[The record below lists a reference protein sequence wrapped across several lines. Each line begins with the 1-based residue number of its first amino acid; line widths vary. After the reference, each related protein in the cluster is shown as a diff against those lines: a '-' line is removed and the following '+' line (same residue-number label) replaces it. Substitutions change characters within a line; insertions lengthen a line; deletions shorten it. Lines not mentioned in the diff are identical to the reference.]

1 MTTRQHSSFAIVFI
15 LGLLAMLMPLSIDM
29 YLPALPVISAQFGV
43 PAGSAQMTLSTYI
56 LGFALGQLIYGPMA
70 DSLGRRPVILG
81 GTLVFAA
88 AAVACALAQTID
100 QLIVMCFFHGLAAA
114 AASVVINALMRD
126 IYPKEEFSRMMSFVM
141 LVTTIAPLMAPI
153 VGGWVLVW
161 LSWHYIFWILAIA
174 AILASVMIFALIK
187 ETLPIERRQ
196 PFHIRTTIGNFAALF
211 RHKRVLSYMLASGFS
226 FAGMFSFLSAGP
238 FVYIEINHVPPQD
251 FGYYF
256 ALNIVFL
263 FVMTI
268 INSRFVRRV
277 GALNMFRAGLW
288 IQFAMA
294 VWMVFSAL
302 MGIGFWALVVGV
314 AAFVGCVSM
323 VSSNAMAVILDEF
336 PHMAGTASS
345 LAGTFRF
352 GIGAIVGALLSLATF
367 TSAWPMI
374 WSIALCAACS
384 ILFISTPAVPKNGDG
399 RAVPQWR
406 LRMRRRRWGTLSA
419 TRWQS
424 QTAFIVD
431 AYQLPIH
438 HFPHLC
444 LFYVKSIYV
453 KSHIIV
459 VKKVELDCRNGYI

>member
-1 MTTRQHSSFAIVFI
+1 MTTRPHSSFKIVFI

-56 LGFALGQLIYGPMA
+56 LGFALGQLLYGPMA
-70 DSLGRRPVILG
+70 DSLGRKPVILG

-88 AAVACALAQTID
+88 AAVACALAQSID
-100 QLIVMCFFHGLAAA
+100 QLIIMRFLHGLAAA

-141 LVTTIAPLMAPI
+141 LVTTIAPLVAPMA
-153 VGGWVLVW
+153 GGAVLVW
-161 LSWHYIFWILAIA
+161 FSWHAIFWILALA
-174 AILASVMIFALIK
+174 ALLASAMIFFFID
-187 ETLPIERRQ
+187 ETLPVERRQ
-196 PFHIRTTIGNFAALF
+196 KFHIRTTIGNFASLF

-238 FVYIEINHVPPQD
+238 FVYIELNHVSPQH

-263 FVMTI
+263 FVLTI

-288 IQFAMA
+288 IQFVMA
-294 VWMVFSAL
+294 VWLVVSAFL
-302 MGIGFWALVVGV
+302 DVDFWALVIGV

-323 VSSNAMAVILDEF
+323 ISSNAMAVILDEF

-352 GIGAIVGALLSLATF
+352 GIGAIVGALLSMATF
-367 TSAWPMI
+367 TTAWPML
-374 WSIALCAACS
+374 WAMAFCATS
-384 ILFISTPAVPKNGDG
+384 SVLF
-399 RAVPQWR
+399 
-406 LRMRRRRWGTLSA
+406 
-419 TRWQS
+419 
-424 QTAFIVD
+424 
-431 AYQLPIH
+431 
-438 HFPHLC
+438 C
-444 LFYVKSIYV
+444 LYASRPRKAA
-453 KSHIIV
+453 H
-459 VKKVELDCRNGYI
+459 

>member
-1 MTTRQHSSFAIVFI
+1 MTTRPHSSFKIVFI

-29 YLPALPVISAQFGV
+29 YLPALPVISAQFCV

-56 LGFALGQLIYGPMA
+56 LGFALGQLFYGPMA
-70 DSLGRRPVILG
+70 DSLGRKPVILG

-100 QLIVMCFFHGLAAA
+100 HLIIMRFFHGLAAA

-141 LVTTIAPLMAPI
+141 LVTTIAPLVAPMA
-153 VGGWVLVW
+153 GGAVLVW
-161 LSWHYIFWILAIA
+161 FSWHVIFWILALA
-174 AILASVMIFALIK
+174 ALLASAMIFFFID
-187 ETLPIERRQ
+187 ETLPVERRQ
-196 PFHIRTTIGNFAALF
+196 KFHIRTTIGNFASLF

-238 FVYIEINHVPPQD
+238 FVYIELNHVSPQH

-263 FVMTI
+263 FIMTI

-288 IQFAMA
+288 IQFVMA
-294 VWMVFSAL
+294 IWLVVSAFL
-302 MGIGFWALVVGV
+302 GVGFWALVVGV

-352 GIGAIVGALLSLATF
+352 GIGAIVGALLSMATF
-367 TSAWPMI
+367 TTAWPML
-374 WSIALCAACS
+374 WAMAFCATSS
-384 ILFISTPAVPKNGDG
+384 ILFYLYASRPRKA
-399 RAVPQWR
+399 A
-406 LRMRRRRWGTLSA
+406 
-419 TRWQS
+419 
-424 QTAFIVD
+424 
-431 AYQLPIH
+431 H
-438 HFPHLC
+438 
-444 LFYVKSIYV
+444 
-453 KSHIIV
+453 
-459 VKKVELDCRNGYI
+459 

>member
-1 MTTRQHSSFAIVFI
+1 MTIRPHSSFKIVFI

-56 LGFALGQLIYGPMA
+56 LGFALGQLFYGPMA
-70 DSLGRRPVILG
+70 DSLGRKPVILG

-100 QLIVMCFFHGLAAA
+100 HLIIMRFFHGLAAA

-141 LVTTIAPLMAPI
+141 LVTTIAPLVAPMA
-153 VGGWVLVW
+153 GGAVLMW
-161 LSWHYIFWILAIA
+161 FSWHVIFWILALA
-174 AILASVMIFALIK
+174 ALLASAMIFFFID
-187 ETLPIERRQ
+187 ETLPVERRQ
-196 PFHIRTTIGNFAALF
+196 KFHIRTTIGNFASLF

-238 FVYIEINHVPPQD
+238 FVYIELNHVSPQH

-263 FVMTI
+263 FIMTI

-288 IQFAMA
+288 IQFVMA
-294 VWMVFSAL
+294 IWLVMSAFL
-302 MGIGFWALVVGV
+302 GVGFWALVVGV

-352 GIGAIVGALLSLATF
+352 GIGAIVGALLSMATF
-367 TSAWPMI
+367 TTAWPML
-374 WSIALCAACS
+374 WAMAFCATSS
-384 ILFISTPAVPKNGDG
+384 ILFYLYASRPRKA
-399 RAVPQWR
+399 A
-406 LRMRRRRWGTLSA
+406 
-419 TRWQS
+419 
-424 QTAFIVD
+424 
-431 AYQLPIH
+431 H
-438 HFPHLC
+438 
-444 LFYVKSIYV
+444 
-453 KSHIIV
+453 
-459 VKKVELDCRNGYI
+459 

>member
-1 MTTRQHSSFAIVFI
+1 MTTRPHSSFKIVFI

-56 LGFALGQLIYGPMA
+56 LGFALGQLFYGPMA
-70 DSLGRRPVILG
+70 DSLGRKPVILG

-100 QLIVMCFFHGLAAA
+100 HLIIMRFFHGLAAA

-141 LVTTIAPLMAPI
+141 LVTTIAPLVAPMA
-153 VGGWVLVW
+153 GGAVLVW
-161 LSWHYIFWILAIA
+161 FSWHVIFWILALA
-174 AILASVMIFALIK
+174 ALLASAMIFFFID
-187 ETLPIERRQ
+187 ETLHVERRQ
-196 PFHIRTTIGNFAALF
+196 KFHIRTTIGNFASLF

-238 FVYIEINHVPPQD
+238 FVYIELNHVSPQH

-263 FVMTI
+263 FIMTI

-288 IQFAMA
+288 IQFVMA
-294 VWMVFSAL
+294 IWLVVSAFL
-302 MGIGFWALVVGV
+302 GVGFWALVVGV

-352 GIGAIVGALLSLATF
+352 GIGAIVGALLSMATF
-367 TSAWPMI
+367 TTAWPML
-374 WSIALCAACS
+374 WAMAFCATSS
-384 ILFISTPAVPKNGDG
+384 ILFYLYASRPRKA
-399 RAVPQWR
+399 A
-406 LRMRRRRWGTLSA
+406 
-419 TRWQS
+419 
-424 QTAFIVD
+424 
-431 AYQLPIH
+431 H
-438 HFPHLC
+438 
-444 LFYVKSIYV
+444 
-453 KSHIIV
+453 
-459 VKKVELDCRNGYI
+459 

>member
-1 MTTRQHSSFAIVFI
+1 MTTRPHSSFKIVFI

-56 LGFALGQLIYGPMA
+56 LGFALGQLLYGPMA
-70 DSLGRRPVILG
+70 DSLGRKPVILG

-88 AAVACALAQTID
+88 AAVACALAQSID
-100 QLIVMCFFHGLAAA
+100 QLIIMRFLHGLAAA

-141 LVTTIAPLMAPI
+141 LVTTIAPLVAPMA
-153 VGGWVLVW
+153 GGAVLVW
-161 LSWHYIFWILAIA
+161 FSWHAIFWILALA
-174 AILASVMIFALIK
+174 ALLASAMIFFFID
-187 ETLPIERRQ
+187 ETLPVERRQ
-196 PFHIRTTIGNFAALF
+196 KFHIRTTIGNFASLF

-238 FVYIEINHVPPQD
+238 FVYIELNHVSPQH

-263 FVMTI
+263 FVLTI

-288 IQFAMA
+288 IQFVMA
-294 VWMVFSAL
+294 VWLVVSAFL
-302 MGIGFWALVVGV
+302 GVGFWALVIGV

-323 VSSNAMAVILDEF
+323 ISSNAMAVILDEF

-352 GIGAIVGALLSLATF
+352 GIGAIVGALLSMATF
-367 TSAWPMI
+367 TTAWPML
-374 WSIALCAACS
+374 WAMAFCAS
-384 ILFISTPAVPKNGDG
+384 SSVLF
-399 RAVPQWR
+399 
-406 LRMRRRRWGTLSA
+406 
-419 TRWQS
+419 
-424 QTAFIVD
+424 
-431 AYQLPIH
+431 
-438 HFPHLC
+438 C
-444 LFYVKSIYV
+444 LYASRPRKAA
-453 KSHIIV
+453 H
-459 VKKVELDCRNGYI
+459 

>member
-1 MTTRQHSSFAIVFI
+1 VTIRPHSSFKIVFI

-56 LGFALGQLIYGPMA
+56 LGFALGQLFYGPMA
-70 DSLGRRPVILG
+70 DSLGRKPVILG

-100 QLIVMCFFHGLAAA
+100 HLIIMRFFHGLAAA

-141 LVTTIAPLMAPI
+141 LVTTIAPLVAPMA
-153 VGGWVLVW
+153 GGAVLVW
-161 LSWHYIFWILAIA
+161 FSWHVIFWILALA
-174 AILASVMIFALIK
+174 ALLASAMIFFFID
-187 ETLPIERRQ
+187 ETLPVERRQ
-196 PFHIRTTIGNFAALF
+196 KFHIRTTIGNFASLF

-238 FVYIEINHVPPQD
+238 FVYIELNHVSPQH

-263 FVMTI
+263 FIMTI

-288 IQFAMA
+288 IQFVMA
-294 VWMVFSAL
+294 IWLVMSAFL
-302 MGIGFWALVVGV
+302 GVGFWALVVGV

-352 GIGAIVGALLSLATF
+352 GIGAIVGALLSMATF
-367 TSAWPMI
+367 TTAWPML
-374 WSIALCAACS
+374 WAMAFCATSS
-384 ILFISTPAVPKNGDG
+384 ILFYLYASRPRKA
-399 RAVPQWR
+399 A
-406 LRMRRRRWGTLSA
+406 
-419 TRWQS
+419 
-424 QTAFIVD
+424 
-431 AYQLPIH
+431 H
-438 HFPHLC
+438 
-444 LFYVKSIYV
+444 
-453 KSHIIV
+453 
-459 VKKVELDCRNGYI
+459 

>member
-1 MTTRQHSSFAIVFI
+1 MTTRPRSSFKIVFI

-56 LGFALGQLIYGPMA
+56 LGFALGQLFYGPMA
-70 DSLGRRPVILG
+70 DSLGRKPVILG

-88 AAVACALAQTID
+88 AAVACALSQTID
-100 QLIVMCFFHGLAAA
+100 HLIIMRFLHGLAAA

-141 LVTTIAPLMAPI
+141 LVTTIAPLVAPMA
-153 VGGWVLVW
+153 GGAVLVW
-161 LSWHYIFWILAIA
+161 FSWHVIFWILALA
-174 AILASVMIFALIK
+174 ALLASAMIFFFID
-187 ETLPIERRQ
+187 ETLPAERRQ
-196 PFHIRTTIGNFAALF
+196 KFHIRTTIGNFASLF

-238 FVYIEINHVPPQD
+238 FVYIELNHVSPQH

-263 FVMTI
+263 FIMTI

-288 IQFAMA
+288 IQFVMA
-294 VWMVFSAL
+294 IWLVGSAFL
-302 MGIGFWALVVGV
+302 GVGFWALVVGV

-323 VSSNAMAVILDEF
+323 VSSNGMAVILDEF

-352 GIGAIVGALLSLATF
+352 GIGAIVGALLSMATF
-367 TSAWPMI
+367 TTAWPML
-374 WSIALCAACS
+374 WAMAFCATSS
-384 ILFISTPAVPKNGDG
+384 ILFYLYASRPRKA
-399 RAVPQWR
+399 A
-406 LRMRRRRWGTLSA
+406 
-419 TRWQS
+419 
-424 QTAFIVD
+424 
-431 AYQLPIH
+431 H
-438 HFPHLC
+438 
-444 LFYVKSIYV
+444 
-453 KSHIIV
+453 
-459 VKKVELDCRNGYI
+459 

>member
-1 MTTRQHSSFAIVFI
+1 MTTRPHSSFKIVFI

-56 LGFALGQLIYGPMA
+56 LGFALGQLFYGPMA
-70 DSLGRRPVILG
+70 DSLGRKPVILG

-100 QLIVMCFFHGLAAA
+100 HLIIMRFFHGLAAA

-141 LVTTIAPLMAPI
+141 LVTTIAPLVAPMA
-153 VGGWVLVW
+153 GGAVLMW
-161 LSWHYIFWILAIA
+161 FSWHVIFWILALA
-174 AILASVMIFALIK
+174 ALLASAMIFFFID
-187 ETLPIERRQ
+187 ETLPVERRQ
-196 PFHIRTTIGNFAALF
+196 KFHIRTTIGNFASLF

-238 FVYIEINHVPPQD
+238 FVYIELNHVSPQH

-263 FVMTI
+263 FIMTI

-288 IQFAMA
+288 IQFVMA
-294 VWMVFSAL
+294 IWLVVSAFL
-302 MGIGFWALVVGV
+302 GVGFWALVVGV

-336 PHMAGTASS
+336 PQMAGTASS

-352 GIGAIVGALLSLATF
+352 GIGAIVGALLSMATF
-367 TSAWPMI
+367 TTAWPML
-374 WSIALCAACS
+374 WAMAFCATSS
-384 ILFISTPAVPKNGDG
+384 ILFYLYASRPRKA
-399 RAVPQWR
+399 A
-406 LRMRRRRWGTLSA
+406 
-419 TRWQS
+419 
-424 QTAFIVD
+424 
-431 AYQLPIH
+431 H
-438 HFPHLC
+438 
-444 LFYVKSIYV
+444 
-453 KSHIIV
+453 
-459 VKKVELDCRNGYI
+459 

>member
-1 MTTRQHSSFAIVFI
+1 MTTRPHSSFKIVFI

-56 LGFALGQLIYGPMA
+56 LGFAFGQLFYGPMA
-70 DSLGRRPVILG
+70 DSLGRKPVILG

-100 QLIVMCFFHGLAAA
+100 HLIIMRFFHGLAAA

-141 LVTTIAPLMAPI
+141 LVTTIAPLVAPMA
-153 VGGWVLVW
+153 GGAVLVW
-161 LSWHYIFWILAIA
+161 FSWHVIFWILALA
-174 AILASVMIFALIK
+174 ALLASAMIFFFID
-187 ETLPIERRQ
+187 ETLPVERRQ
-196 PFHIRTTIGNFAALF
+196 KFHIRTTIGNFASLF

-238 FVYIEINHVPPQD
+238 FVYIELNHVSPQH

-263 FVMTI
+263 FIMTI

-288 IQFAMA
+288 IQFVMA
-294 VWMVFSAL
+294 IWLVVSAFL
-302 MGIGFWALVVGV
+302 GVGFWALVVGV

-352 GIGAIVGALLSLATF
+352 GIGAIVGALLSMATF
-367 TSAWPMI
+367 TTAWPML
-374 WSIALCAACS
+374 WAMAFCATSS
-384 ILFISTPAVPKNGDG
+384 ILFYLYASRPRKA
-399 RAVPQWR
+399 A
-406 LRMRRRRWGTLSA
+406 
-419 TRWQS
+419 
-424 QTAFIVD
+424 
-431 AYQLPIH
+431 H
-438 HFPHLC
+438 
-444 LFYVKSIYV
+444 
-453 KSHIIV
+453 
-459 VKKVELDCRNGYI
+459 

>member
-1 MTTRQHSSFAIVFI
+1 MTTRPHSSFKIVFI

-56 LGFALGQLIYGPMA
+56 LGFALGQLLYGPMA
-70 DSLGRRPVILG
+70 DSLGRKPVILG
-81 GTLVFAA
+81 GTLVFAG

-100 QLIVMCFFHGLAAA
+100 HLIFMRFLHGLAAA

-141 LVTTIAPLMAPI
+141 LVTTIAPLVAPMA
-153 VGGWVLVW
+153 GGAVLVW
-161 LSWHYIFWILAIA
+161 FSWHAIFWILALA
-174 AILASVMIFALIK
+174 ALLASAMIFFFID
-187 ETLPIERRQ
+187 ETLPAEHRQ
-196 PFHIRTTIGNFAALF
+196 KFHIRTTIGNFASLF

-238 FVYIEINHVPPQD
+238 FVYIELNHVSPQH

-263 FVMTI
+263 FVLTI

-288 IQFAMA
+288 IQFVMA
-294 VWMVFSAL
+294 VWLVVSAFL
-302 MGIGFWALVVGV
+302 GVGFWALVIGV

-323 VSSNAMAVILDEF
+323 ISSNAMAVILDEF

-345 LAGTFRF
+345 RAGTFRF
-352 GIGAIVGALLSLATF
+352 GIGAIVGALLSMATF
-367 TSAWPMI
+367 TTAWPML
-374 WSIALCAACS
+374 WAMAFCATS
-384 ILFISTPAVPKNGDG
+384 SVLF
-399 RAVPQWR
+399 
-406 LRMRRRRWGTLSA
+406 
-419 TRWQS
+419 
-424 QTAFIVD
+424 
-431 AYQLPIH
+431 
-438 HFPHLC
+438 C
-444 LFYVKSIYV
+444 LYASRPR
-453 KSHIIV
+453 
-459 VKKVELDCRNGYI
+459 KVAH

>member
-1 MTTRQHSSFAIVFI
+1 MTIRPHSSFKIVFI

-56 LGFALGQLIYGPMA
+56 LGFALGQLFYGPMA
-70 DSLGRRPVILG
+70 DSLGRKPVILG

-100 QLIVMCFFHGLAAA
+100 HLIIMRFFHGLAAA

-141 LVTTIAPLMAPI
+141 LVTTIAPLVAPMA
-153 VGGWVLVW
+153 GGAVLVW
-161 LSWHYIFWILAIA
+161 FSWHVIFWILALA
-174 AILASVMIFALIK
+174 ALLASAMILFFID

-196 PFHIRTTIGNFAALF
+196 KFHIRTTIGNFASLF

-238 FVYIEINHVPPQD
+238 FVYIELNHVSPQH

-263 FVMTI
+263 FIMTI

-288 IQFAMA
+288 IQFVMA
-294 VWMVFSAL
+294 IWLVVSAFL
-302 MGIGFWALVVGV
+302 GVGFWALVVGV

-352 GIGAIVGALLSLATF
+352 GIGAIVGALLSMATF
-367 TSAWPMI
+367 TTAWPML
-374 WSIALCAACS
+374 WAMAFCATSS
-384 ILFISTPAVPKNGDG
+384 ILFYLYASRPRKA
-399 RAVPQWR
+399 A
-406 LRMRRRRWGTLSA
+406 
-419 TRWQS
+419 
-424 QTAFIVD
+424 
-431 AYQLPIH
+431 H
-438 HFPHLC
+438 
-444 LFYVKSIYV
+444 
-453 KSHIIV
+453 
-459 VKKVELDCRNGYI
+459 